1 MRWQETDSKRAKPQ
15 EADTESMKPEEA
27 DTERLRLPEAGTER
41 KKLQE
46 AATYFKKRSGFKR
59 FFQAL
64 RVKWQQYGRGAGWI
78 VLEEATEEERQALTG
93 ILGRQIPAGKLRVAT
108 KEFEAALAGTRFAPI
123 NLDDL
128 LAAYF
133 HQPLVTNTC
142 RRQQEAAA
150 KANFFAKLIRAAE
163 GPVGRWLEEAGAQKK
178 FGQALLLTA
187 YKKDPE
193 ELKAVC
199 LNLAQTAKLLFT
211 GAEVQ
216 AGAKTGMQM
225 DAETGAQ
232 AETKTIKRLRLPLL
246 SARVSGNPHYFDY
259 ANLAGKLLVDF
270 LSWHMGQMQV
280 KAALARQAASVGVKA
295 AKGDGPL
302 SILDSA
308 DLCQVPG
315 NAEERLA
322 LYYQCGL
329 QPDDISS
336 CVVLT
341 GITLYNGSGRPH
353 PAYEAFNR
361 LKEPY
366 MVNML
371 NLAAITAADCA
382 SKKVYIVE
390 NQTVFAALSAD
401 FKKTG
406 TALICTAGQVR
417 TAALIV
423 LDYLAASGCRFYYS
437 GDLDPEGI
445 LIAAKLKQRY
455 PEQLNFWHMAAEDYQ
470 KSLSSKAISNPRL
483 RQLDVLGEEW
493 CQVVLLLKQ
502 NRRAG
507 YQEQLLEELEQDL
520 NREEQA

>member
-1 MRWQETDSKRAKPQ
+1 
-15 EADTESMKPEEA
+15 MKQQEA
-27 DTERLRLPEAGTER
+27 DTERLKSTEAAAER
-41 KKLQE
+41 KRGQE
-46 AATYFKKRSGFKR
+46 AAAYFKERPGFKR
-59 FFQAL
+59 FLQAL

-78 VLEEATEEERQALTG
+78 VLEEASGEEQQALAG
-93 ILGRQIPAGKLRVAT
+93 ILGRQMPDGKLRIAT
-108 KEFEAALAGTRFAPI
+108 KEFEAALAGTKFAP
-123 NLDDL
+123 LTLEAL

-142 RRQQEAAA
+142 KRQQEAAA
-150 KANFFAKLIRAAE
+150 KAEFFTGLIRDAA
-163 GPVGRWLEEAGAQKK
+163 GQVGAWLQEAGAQKQ
-178 FGQALLLTA
+178 FGQALLLAA
-187 YKKDPE
+187 YKKDSE
-193 ELKAVC
+193 ELRTVC
-199 LNLAQTAKLLFT
+199 LNLAQAAKLLFGETGMRT
-211 GAEVQ
+211 GAP
-216 AGAKTGMQM
+216 GG
-225 DAETGAQ
+225 G
-232 AETKTIKRLRLPLL
+232 RLRLPLL

-270 LSWHMGQMQV
+270 LSWQTGQQLQRTFQ
-280 KAALARQAASVGVKA
+280 KRPSASARGEAAGAGTLPVSTAAGA
-295 AKGDGPL
+295 GACP
-302 SILDSA
+302 
-308 DLCQVPG
+308 VPG

-341 GITLYNGSGRPH
+341 GVTLYTGAGRPH

-371 NLAAITAADCA
+371 NLASIMAADCV

-401 FKKTG
+401 LKKPG
-406 TALICTAGQVR
+406 AALICTAGQVR

-423 LDYLAASGCRFYYS
+423 LDYLFASGCHFYYS

-455 PEQLNFWHMAAEDYQ
+455 YNQLNFWHMSAEDYQ
-470 KSLSSKAISNPRL
+470 KSLSGKTVSDSRL
-483 RQLDVLGEEW
+483 RQLEALGEEW
-493 CQVVLLLKQ
+493 RPVSLLLKQ
-502 NRRAG
+502 KRRAG
-507 YQEQLLEELEQDL
+507 YQELLLAELEQDL
-520 NREEQA
+520 NRDGKA